1 MEQRR
6 LGGDPDVLDERRD
19 HVLLPPAPDEGER
32 PRGVKPG
39 GRRGRAPRHGQ
50 GWYHSAG
57 QAGAGSPARVKGREH
72 VTPQPRVLY
81 VGPAGGDTFD
91 ATSLEQQT
99 RAVRQV
105 GGAVVRYTGRTLA
118 ELVEA
123 LEGVDVVMLQ
133 GHRFD
138 AAAFTHMG
146 EHGRCKGLVS
156 FGHGYDQLDLDAAVK
171 HGVILANTASFGT
184 EEVSNHTMM
193 HFLVC
198 ARKFVLHD
206 RLVRQGVWT
215 RAHLAPM
222 GHIAGQTFGIV
233 GLGNIG
239 RAVARKARAFGLQV
253 IGHDPYV
260 AAWDA
265 TEYGVE
271 QVATVDELCRRA
283 DYVTLHCYLADGTRH
298 IIGRR
303 QFDLMKPTAYVINC
317 ARGGVVDEQAL
328 IEALT
333 AKKIAGAGLDVFERE
348 PVDPSN
354 PLLKMDNVSLT
365 NHYASYSE
373 VAWERAQTQM
383 GEEAVRI
390 ATGMWP
396 MSLIN
401 PDVRHTVPPRRP
413 ALAWEVYLREL
424 TGGAPS
430 AP

>member
-1 MEQRR
+1 MKASTRV
-6 LGGDPDVLDERRD
+6 GSS
-19 HVLLPPAPDEGER
+19 PADD
-32 PRGVKPG
+32 
-39 GRRGRAPRHGQ
+39 
-50 GWYHSAG
+50 
-57 QAGAGSPARVKGREH
+57 AGALLVTVRDGIIRPARQEQLSRARVKGREH
-72 VTPQPRVLY
+72 VIPRPRVLY

-105 GGAVVRYTGRTLA
+105 GGTVVRYAGRTLA

-138 AAAFTHMG
+138 AAAFSHMG

-206 RLVRQGVWT
+206 KLVRQGVWT

-253 IGHDPYV
+253 IGYDPYV

-265 TEYGVE
+265 KEYGVE

-317 ARGGVVDEQAL
+317 ARGGVVDEEAL
-328 IEALT
+328 IEALV

-401 PDVRHTVPPRRP
+401 PDVRHTVPARRP